1 MLMSHEG
8 LLRKLCLGYFEI
20 LDSAFLSMTWSSLS
34 VWNLKYHRYSY
45 GYPPLETSGDGY
57 SPHKKDQKHQEWR
70 KGPGV
75 SADQRWNF
83 WPALPIAPY
92 ERRLTKRYEVVPG
105 SG

>member
-1 MLMSHEG
+1 MGILYWKPVLMV
-8 LLRKLCLGYFEI
+8 I
-20 LDSAFLSMTWSSLS
+20 
-34 VWNLKYHRYSY
+34 
-45 GYPPLETSGDGY
+45 
-57 SPHKKDQKHQEWR
+57 PHIKKDQQHQEWR

>member
-1 MLMSHEG
+1 MFLIIANTDNTV
-8 LLRKLCLGYFEI
+8 CCCCWWWWYPLGK
-20 LDSAFLSMTWSSLS
+20 S
-34 VWNLKYHRYSY
+34 
-45 GYPPLETSGDGY
+45 
-57 SPHKKDQKHQEWR
+57 HQEWR

-105 SG
+105 GVFLDEEMPWNAPIFVARHNDSLRF